1 MMITLS
7 AGPLRLSTGL
17 LCCPQDC
24 SAYGKLHSGKPMM
37 NAHLKCILC
46 VEDEPE
52 MIDLMR
58 LILGRRGFEV
68 KGANGGVE
76 GLKMVRDEM
85 PDLVLLDLM
94 MPDMDGWEVY
104 QQMKA
109 DEKTKNIPVIVVTA
123 KAQSIDKVLGLHI
136 AKVDDYITKPFSP
149 QDLMNSV
156 EKVLKSKT

>member
-1 MMITLS
+1 MPIIY
-7 AGPLRLSTGL
+7 
-17 LCCPQDC
+17 PQDC
-24 SAYGKLHSGKPMM
+24 FAYGKLPKGNSM
-37 NAHLKCILC
+37 NNQLKCILC

-52 MIDLMR
+52 MIDLIR

-76 GLKMVRDEM
+76 GLKIIRQEP

-156 EKVLKSKT
+156 EKVLKAKS